1 MLVKVYS
8 SAVNGIEAIT
18 VTIEVNILWGAKFII
33 VGLPDN
39 AVKESQQRIDSA
51 LRQIGYRIPGKR
63 TIINLAP
70 ADIKKEGTAYDL
82 PMAIGI
88 IAANEDIPSDKL
100 NDIVLIG
107 ELSLDGSILPVK
119 GVLPITINAKENGF
133 GKIIVPRNNANE
145 AAAVNGIEV
154 YGFAHIREVI
164 DFLKDG
170 AEYRPVSFDTGSRTA
185 GTTPYIPDF
194 SEVKGQESAKRAVE
208 VAASGGHNLIM
219 IGPPGSGKT
228 MLAKRIPG
236 ILPSMSLEESLGT
249 TKIHSIAG
257 IIPHNCSLI
266 AVRPF
271 RAPHHTISDIALVG
285 GGNYPQPGEI
295 SLANNG
301 VLFMDELPE
310 FKRSVLEVLRQ
321 PLEERRIT
329 ISRAKYSISYPAD
342 FMLVASMNPC
352 PCGYYNHPAKSCS
365 CPPGAVKRYLSKISG
380 PLLDRIDIQI
390 EISPVEPD
398 KLEMQTEGETSAV
411 IKERVTRARMLQ
423 EIRFKAYPGIYNNAQ
438 MPSALLK
445 KFCKLDRE
453 TRHLLRKAIQNLGLS
468 ARAYERIIKL
478 GRTIADMEGAPDI
491 KAHHI
496 AEAVRYRSLD
506 KNTWGN

>member
-1 MLVKVYS
+1 MLVKIYS

-18 VTIEVNILWGAKFII
+18 VTIEVNILLGAKFII

-119 GVLPITINAKENGF
+119 GVLPITVNAKENGF

-145 AAAVNGIEV
+145 AAAVNGIKV

-170 AEYRPVSFDTGSRTA
+170 TEYRPVSFDTGSPAA

-236 ILPSMSLEESLGT
+236 ILPSMSLEESLET

-295 SLANNG
+295 SLADNG

-310 FKRSVLEVLRQ
+310 FKRSVIEVLRQ

-352 PCGYYNHPAKSCS
+352 PCGYYNHPTKSCS

-398 KLEMQTEGETSAV
+398 KLEMQTEGETSSV

-423 EIRFKAYPGIYNNAQ
+423 ETRFKAYPGIYNNAQ

-453 TRHLLRKAIQNLGLS
+453 TRYLLRKAIQNLGLS

-491 KAHHI
+491 RARHI

>member
-1 MLVKVYS
+1 MLVKIYS

-18 VTIEVNILWGAKFII
+18 VTIEVNILLGAKFII

-119 GVLPITINAKENGF
+119 GVLPITVNAKENGF

-145 AAAVNGIEV
+145 AAAVNGIKV

-170 AEYRPVSFDTGSRTA
+170 TEYRPVSFDTGSPAA

-236 ILPSMSLEESLGT
+236 ILPSMSLEESLET

-295 SLANNG
+295 SLADNG

-310 FKRSVLEVLRQ
+310 FKRSVIEVLRQ

-352 PCGYYNHPAKSCS
+352 PCGYYNHPTKSCS

-398 KLEMQTEGETSAV
+398 KLEMQTEGETSSV

-423 EIRFKAYPGIYNNAQ
+423 ETRFKAYPGIYNNAQ

-453 TRHLLRKAIQNLGLS
+453 TRYLLRKAIQNLGLS
-468 ARAYERIIKL
+468 ARAYERIIKSPIWKGL
-478 GRTIADMEGAPDI
+478 RT
-491 KAHHI
+491 
-496 AEAVRYRSLD
+496 
-506 KNTWGN
+506 